1 VKDVELPNSHVVE
14 INLDEVPL
22 TSSFNFVVPHSLVVE
37 SSPFHVI
44 FDLNGVLLATCFDKG
59 SRIVIFHP
67 GLKEFFEKY
76 LAQFQVYNWFVA
88 QHHNI
93 YSYLDQIW
101 HKTQISIHASRV
113 FD

>member
-1 VKDVELPNSHVVE
+1 MELPNSHVVE

-44 FDLNGVLLATCFDKG
+44 FNLNGVLLATCFDKG
-59 SRIVIFHP
+59 SHIVIFHP